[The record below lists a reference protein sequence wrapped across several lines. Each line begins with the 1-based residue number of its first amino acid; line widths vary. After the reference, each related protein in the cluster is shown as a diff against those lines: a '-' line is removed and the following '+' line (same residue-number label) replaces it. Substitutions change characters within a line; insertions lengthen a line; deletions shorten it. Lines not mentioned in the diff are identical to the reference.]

1 MATKAK
7 VDKVKEL
14 TAAQFAKKMATLRAS
29 IDMVAVAEGCNTLA
43 EVGICDDAMLSHVCD
58 AVDQL
63 YDGRGLPSDHWPY
76 TPRIERCVVT
86 MNTAFNTRMT
96 GFHFWQV
103 LHRARKDGT
112 LSHSGAGKKAF
123 TATSAY
129 VRPTLPVRN
138 GDKQGKLFTR

>member
-1 MATKAK
+1 MANKAK
-7 VDKVKEL
+7 VNKVKEL
-14 TAAQFAKKMATLRAS
+14 TVVQFAKKMATFRAN
-29 IDMVAVAEGCNTLA
+29 IDGVAIAEGCNTLF
-43 EVGICDDAMLSHVCD
+43 EVGIADDAMLSHVCD

-63 YDGRGLPSDHWPY
+63 YDGSGLPSDHWPY

-86 MNTAFNTRMT
+86 LNTAFGTRMT

-103 LHRARKDGT
+103 LHRERKDGT

-123 TATSAY
+123 TAKSSH

-138 GDKQGKLFTR
+138 GEKQGKLFTR